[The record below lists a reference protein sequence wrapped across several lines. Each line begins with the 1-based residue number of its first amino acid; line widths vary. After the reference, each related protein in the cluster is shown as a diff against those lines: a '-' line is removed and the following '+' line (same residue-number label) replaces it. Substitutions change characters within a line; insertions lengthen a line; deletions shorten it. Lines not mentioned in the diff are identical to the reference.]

1 MNEFVNI
8 DSFDPRICLSGK
20 ISRIARLTANIFRRY
35 MAPFG
40 VTNSQVSLLFILSK
54 HQGLTQKQLADIAHL
69 EKSSLHRNLKIL
81 VRAHYV
87 KKANFPIFEITEE
100 GKKRVDAIIPE
111 WEKAMAEIRKII
123 GAEGELSITEVHQKL
138 TAKEV

>member
-1 MNEFVNI
+1 
-8 DSFDPRICLSGK
+8 
-20 ISRIARLTANIFRRY
+20 

-81 VRAHYV
+81 VRGHYV
-87 KKANFPIFEITEE
+87 KKANFPIFEITDE
-100 GKKRVDAIIPE
+100 GKKLVNAIIPE
-111 WEKAMAEIRKII
+111 WEKAMAEIRAII
-123 GAEGELSITEVHQKL
+123 GLKGESAITEVHQKL
-138 TAKEV
+138 TNKEI